1 MKVIFKIT
9 MYYVKSDAIT
19 KDQTKVAII
28 EGFFIT
34 ISSQNEKISYVLLS
48 LIILKYSSFD
58 SGCYYSDIFQFN
70 TVI

>member
-1 MKVIFKIT
+1 

-58 SGCYYSDIFQFN
+58 SGCYYSDILHFN